1 MDSKAYWANKHLRY
15 SKEDWIDRP
24 SIFSQF
30 AIKFFPE
37 TGRILDL
44 GAGQGQDTRLFAEK
58 GFLVVSTDFSIKALE
73 IAKSKTNPKLDI
85 LYEIV
90 DLQEDL
96 PYEDNSFDVVYSH
109 MAIHY
114 FDDLTTQ
121 KIINEILR
129 VLKTGGILAL
139 LLNSKT
145 DPEINC
151 SKLISEDL
159 YETPSGLIKRFF
171 DQDSLSG
178 FIGNKFEAI
187 ILDTNGETYKDET
200 KSLIRFVGKKL

>member
-1 MDSKAYWANKHLRY
+1 MDTKAYWSNKHLKY
-15 SKEDWIDRP
+15 SKEDWIDKP

-44 GAGQGQDTRLFAEK
+44 GAGQGQDTRFFAEK
-58 GFLVVSTDFSIKALE
+58 GFSVVSTDFSVGALE
-73 IAKSKTNPKLDI
+73 IAKSKTDLKLDI
-85 LYEIV
+85 SYEIA
-90 DLQEDL
+90 DLEEKL
-96 PYEDNSFDVVYSH
+96 PYEDNSFDIVYSH

-114 FDDLTTQ
+114 FDNLTTQ

-129 VLKTGGILAL
+129 VLKVGGILAL
-139 LLNSKT
+139 LLNAKT
-145 DPEINC
+145 DPEINR

-171 DQDSLSG
+171 DIDSLSK
-178 FIGNKFEAI
+178 FIANKFEI
-187 ILDTNGETYKDET
+187 VIFDTKGETYKDEI
-200 KSLIRFVGKKL
+200 KSLIRFIGKKL